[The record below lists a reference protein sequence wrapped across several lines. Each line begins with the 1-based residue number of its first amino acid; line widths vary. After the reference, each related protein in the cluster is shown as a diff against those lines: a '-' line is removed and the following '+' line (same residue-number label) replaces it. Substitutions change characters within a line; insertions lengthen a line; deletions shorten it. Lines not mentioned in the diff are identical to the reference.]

1 MKFET
6 MKQAIQFRITENSYN
21 YFIDDYWNAAIEIF
35 TKNIDET
42 IKYFQTEC
50 TDEEFYW
57 ASELFEDLAAATKS
71 MELVDVWRARLAAVK
86 AETYNQAAFQSEFMR
101 KWIDYKEYVSSVEE
115 EIGYADGKIFLL
127 MNPQAF
133 SDGV

>member
-1 MKFET
+1 MKCKT
-6 MKQAIQFRITENSYN
+6 MRQAIQFRFTENSYN
-21 YFIDDYWNAAIEIF
+21 YFIDDYLNAAIEVF

-57 ASELFEDLAAATKS
+57 ASELFEEIAAETKS
-71 MELVDVWRARLAAVK
+71 MELVEVWRARLAAVK

-101 KWIDYKEYVSSVEE
+101 KWIDYKEYVRSVGD
-115 EIGYADGKIFLL
+115 EIGFADGKIFLL

-133 SDGV
+133 PDGV

>member
-6 MKQAIQFRITENSYN
+6 MKQAIQFRITEDDNN
-21 YFIDDYWNAAIEIF
+21 YSIEVYWDAATEVF

-50 TDEEFYW
+50 TDEEFFW
-57 ASELFEDLAAATKS
+57 ASEFFEEIAAATKS
-71 MELVDVWRARLAAVK
+71 MELIEVWRARLAAVT
-86 AETYNQAAFQSEFMR
+86 AETYNPAAFQSEFMR
-101 KWIDYKEYVSSVEE
+101 KWIDYKEYVRSIGD
-115 EIGYADGKIFLL
+115 EIGFADGKIFLL